1 MKNKLKNKMKEV
13 NNILIVGLGGQG
25 VLLAS
30 DVISMAAF
38 ESGYD
43 IKKSEVH
50 GMSQRGGSVTTHIR
64 FGSKI
69 YSPLIKRGKA
79 DFILTLKNSELDRV
93 KDFLSE
99 DGEAVSVPEGF
110 LDKLE
115 NKKTLNIAMIGI
127 LSKYLNISSKIWEKV
142 IKETAPS
149 KFQQLNLEAFRMG
162 KEIKL

>member
-1 MKNKLKNKMKEV
+1 MKEV
-13 NNILIVGLGGQG
+13 DNILIVGLGGQG

-30 DVISMAAF
+30 DVISIAAF
-38 ESGYD
+38 KYGYD

-64 FGSKI
+64 FGPKI
-69 YSPLIKRGKA
+69 FSPLIKRGEA
-79 DFILTLKNSELDRV
+79 DFIMTLKNSEIKRV

-99 DGEAVSVPEGF
+99 DGKVVSVPEGL

-127 LSKYLNISSKIWEKV
+127 LSRFLDIPFKIWEEV
-142 IKETAPS
+142 IKKRIPS
-149 KFQQLNLEAFRMG
+149 KYQKSNLEAFRIG
-162 KEIKL
+162 KKIKL

>member
-1 MKNKLKNKMKEV
+1 MKEV

-25 VLLAS
+25 VLLTS

-38 ESGYD
+38 KSGYD

-64 FGSKI
+64 FGSKVH
-69 YSPLIKRGKA
+69 SPLIKRCEA
-79 DFILTLKNSELDRV
+79 DFILTLKNSEIGRV
-93 KDFLSE
+93 KNFLSG
-99 DGEAVSVPEGF
+99 DGKIISVPEGF

-142 IKETAPS
+142 IKETVPS
-149 KFQQLNLEAFRMG
+149 KFQQLNLEAF
-162 KEIKL
+162 EIGREAKF

>member
-1 MKNKLKNKMKEV
+1 MKEMT
-13 NNILIVGLGGQG
+13 NILIVGLGGQG

-38 ESGYD
+38 KSGYD

-64 FGSKI
+64 FGLKVH
-69 YSPLIKRGKA
+69 SPLIKRGKA
-79 DFILTLKNSELDRV
+79 DFILTLKNSELGRV
-93 KDFLSE
+93 KDFLSG
-99 DGEAVSVPEGF
+99 DGKIVSLPEGL

-127 LSKYLNISSKIWEKV
+127 LSKYLNISSKIWRKV
-142 IKETAPS
+142 IKETVPS
-149 KFQQLNLEAFRMG
+149 KFRQLNLEAFKIGREA
-162 KEIKL
+162 KF